1 MLLIE
6 LIKKVSFDEVW
17 EILKGKYDVPEK
29 GKSAYI
35 QVFDELRDMDLQIE
49 SGAEK
54 EEATTIGVCEFEDLL
69 EPGKFVYDVFGI
81 SQGDSNRYS
90 LSLEPWSNWINY
102 NILDKSIQI
111 YGEAT
116 VLAHILYEMTF
127 YGYSSED
134 VEERHQ
140 EVINAL
146 NDSYKM
152 IEEGKS
158 EFIPAEDVFSKLG
171 FEKDEAIDLEIER
184 KKSEEMKA
192 AINRNEAIFQE
203 LISDWLK
210 EGDQ

>member
-17 EILKGKYDVPEK
+17 EILKGECDVPEN

-35 QVFDELRDMDLQIE
+35 QVFDELRDMDLQAD

-54 EEATTIGVCEFEDLL
+54 EEVTTIGVCEFEDLL
-69 EPGKFVYDVFGI
+69 EPGNFVYDVFGI
-81 SQGDSNRYS
+81 SQGDANRYS

-134 VEERHQ
+134 VEEKHL

-171 FEKDEAIDLEIER
+171 FEKDEAIDLEVES
-184 KKSEEMKA
+184 KKREETKA
-192 AINRNEAIFQE
+192 AINRNEVIFKE

>member
-17 EILKGKYDVPEK
+17 EILKGEYDVLEK

-35 QVFDELRDMDLQIE
+35 QVFDELRDMDLQAD

-54 EEATTIGVCEFEDLL
+54 EEVTTIGVCEFEDLL
-69 EPGKFVYDVFGI
+69 EPGNFVYDVFGI

-102 NILDKSIQI
+102 NVLDKSIQI

-134 VEERHQ
+134 VEEKHL

-171 FEKDEAIDLEIER
+171 FEKDEAIDLEVER

>member
-17 EILKGKYDVPEK
+17 EILKGEYDVLEK

-35 QVFDELRDMDLQIE
+35 QVFDELRDMDLQAD

-54 EEATTIGVCEFEDLL
+54 EEVTTIGVCEFEDLL
-69 EPGKFVYDVFGI
+69 EPGNFVYDVFGI
-81 SQGDSNRYS
+81 SQGDANRYS

-134 VEERHQ
+134 VEEKHL

-171 FEKDEAIDLEIER
+171 FEKDEAIDLEVES
-184 KKSEEMKA
+184 KKREETKA
-192 AINRNEAIFQE
+192 AINRNEVIFKE

>member
-17 EILKGKYDVPEK
+17 EILKGEYDVLEK

-35 QVFDELRDMDLQIE
+35 QVFDELRDMDLQVD

-54 EEATTIGVCEFEDLL
+54 EEVTTIGVCEFEDLL
-69 EPGKFVYDVFGI
+69 EPGNFVYDVFGI

-102 NILDKSIQI
+102 NVLDKSIQI

-134 VEERHQ
+134 VEEKHL

-171 FEKDEAIDLEIER
+171 FEKDEAIDLEVER

>member
-17 EILKGKYDVPEK
+17 GILKGEYDVPEK

-35 QVFDELRDMDLQIE
+35 QVFDELRDMDLQVD

-54 EEATTIGVCEFEDLL
+54 EEVTTIGVCEFEDLL
-69 EPGKFVYDVFGI
+69 EPGNFVYDVFGI

-116 VLAHILYEMTF
+116 VLAHIFYEMTF

-134 VEERHQ
+134 VEEKHQ
-140 EVINAL
+140 EVVDAL

-171 FEKDEAIDLEIER
+171 FENDEAIDLEVES
-184 KKSEEMKA
+184 KKREATKA
-192 AINRNEAIFQE
+192 AINRNEFIFKE
-203 LISDWLK
+203 LISDWIK

>member
-17 EILKGKYDVPEK
+17 EILKGEYDVLEK

-35 QVFDELRDMDLQIE
+35 QVFDELRDMDLQVD

-54 EEATTIGVCEFEDLL
+54 EEVTTIGVCEFEDLL
-69 EPGKFVYDVFGI
+69 EPGNFVYDVFGI

-102 NILDKSIQI
+102 NVLDKSIQI

-134 VEERHQ
+134 VEEKHL

-158 EFIPAEDVFSKLG
+158 EFIPAEDVFSKIG
-171 FEKDEAIDLEIER
+171 FEKDEAIDLEVER

>member
-17 EILKGKYDVPEK
+17 GILKGEYDVPEK

-35 QVFDELRDMDLQIE
+35 QVFDELRDMDLQVD

-54 EEATTIGVCEFEDLL
+54 EEVTTIGVCEFEDLL
-69 EPGKFVYDVFGI
+69 EPGNFVYDVFGI
-81 SQGDSNRYS
+81 SQGDANRYS

-171 FEKDEAIDLEIER
+171 FEKDEAIDLEVES
-184 KKSEEMKA
+184 KKREETKA
-192 AINRNEAIFQE
+192 AINRNEFIFKE